1 MVVTNHEYLANR
13 LRLIRNHAEACVGDM
28 GHPVDDLT
36 NMVGFNFRMGE
47 MEAALALEQIKLLPN
62 IGHSRRMNA
71 AYLTEHLGIPGIT
84 PPYVE
89 PGVEHGYYLY
99 AMKYDAAQFKGL
111 HRNEFVKAVQAEG
124 VPLVAGYVKPI
135 YLEPLF
141 QNRIAF
147 GSYPFDLRPD
157 ITYEPGLCPVAE
169 RMYYTELMY
178 SDIVHDRYEPDALQD
193 FIRAMHK
200 VADNL
205 DELL

>member
-1 MVVTNHEYLANR
+1 MKFDER
-13 LRLIRNHAEACVGDM
+13 KIGIGRDRFIEAV
-28 GHPVDDLT
+28 
-36 NMVGFNFRMGE
+36 N
-47 MEAALALEQIKLLPN
+47 
-62 IGHSRRMNA
+62 
-71 AYLTEHLGIPGIT
+71 
-84 PPYVE
+84 
-89 PGVEHGYYLY
+89 
-99 AMKYDAAQFKGL
+99 
-111 HRNEFVKAVQAEG
+111 AEG
-124 VPLVAGYVKPI
+124 VHLVGGYVKPI